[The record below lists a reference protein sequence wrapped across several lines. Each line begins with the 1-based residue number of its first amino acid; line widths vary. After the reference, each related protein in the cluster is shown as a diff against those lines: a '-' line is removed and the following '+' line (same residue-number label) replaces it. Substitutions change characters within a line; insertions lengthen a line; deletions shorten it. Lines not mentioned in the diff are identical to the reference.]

1 MPYTSEVEATLN
13 RYTSEVKDT
22 RCSGALDPSRT
33 LPDAATTDSSRASG
47 VPLGHRTDLM
57 YSRYA
62 ITNETDLRDG
72 LAKAVADVVAT
83 KPIARIGRA

>member
-1 MPYTSEVEATLN
+1 MRRLE
-13 RYTSEVKDT
+13 
-22 RCSGALDPSRT
+22 
-33 LPDAATTDSSRASG
+33 RAG
-47 VPLGHRTDLM
+47 VARSVAKQLVGHRTDLM

-72 LAKAVADVVAT
+72 LAKVVADVQAT